1 MGARM
6 EQGVRAGRGNGRGRA
21 AWAIDRGGLLESS
34 VASYTPDS
42 RPMLASQN
50 GRLGARS
57 SEKKNTIIFNYDHNW
72 NPT

>member
-21 AWAIDRGGLLESS
+21 AWAIDGGGLLESS

-42 RPMLASQN
+42 RPMLAS
-50 GRLGARS
+50 LGARR